1 MPPAGQKPV
10 NRAAAHYKWAQRY
23 AKRENIA
30 SSLAHL
36 RRAIRYTTAFGQI
49 KCLLYNGDCTHQNAS
64 GQKPRSLL
72 MSLTRDTQ
80 RGILLDAIKDTSI
93 RGEIAG
99 SELIEG
105 SDVEN
110 YKYVI
115 TDCIDAITA
124 SEKQANKPRFFFL
137 VLRESW
143 KQQESAAFLHT
154 LAKIAEASGYSVSPE
169 HEFFAWF
176 ESKTFSSQIYYRVL
190 ELNEVKIKPH

>member
-1 MPPAGQKPV
+1 M
-10 NRAAAHYKWAQRY
+10 
-23 AKRENIA
+23 
-30 SSLAHL
+30 SLA
-36 RRAIRYTTAFGQI
+36 
-49 KCLLYNGDCTHQNAS
+49 
-64 GQKPRSLL
+64 
-72 MSLTRDTQ
+72 RDTQ

-105 SDVEN
+105 SDVQN

-143 KQQESAAFLHT
+143 KHQDSAAFLNT
-154 LAKIAEASGYSVSPE
+154 LLDIADESGYSVSQE
-169 HEFFAWF
+169 REFSAWF
-176 ESKTFSSQIYYRVL
+176 ESKKSSEIIYYRVF
-190 ELNEVKIKPH
+190 ELNELKLKPH